1 MMGTGMVKDMK
12 YSTVIVAAG
21 RGQRMNLGFNKVY
34 AKLSDGRTILEHAM
48 DIFMAD
54 DDCLQ
59 ITVVTDAE
67 DYYHN
72 VKGRWPGK
80 ISITEGGD
88 TRQQSVS
95 NGLDTVIAENVFIH
109 DGARPFLDKDSLER
123 LKKTMETEQAA
134 LLCVPTKDTIKVVI
148 DGFITETPDR
158 NTLMNAQTPQAFR
171 TSLLLD
177 CMAKAR
183 AEGFTGTDD
192 TSLIERYSDVKVKAV
207 EGSYSNIK
215 ITTPEDL
222 NK

>member
-1 MMGTGMVKDMK
+1 MK

-21 RGQRMNLGFNKVY
+21 KGQRMNLGFNKVY

-48 DIFMAD
+48 EIFMAD
-54 DDCLQ
+54 EDCLQ
-59 ITVVTDAE
+59 ITLVTDAD

-72 VKGRWPGK
+72 IKSRWPGK
-80 ISITEGGD
+80 ITIVRGGD

-95 NGLDTVIAENVFIH
+95 NGLDTVIGENVLIH

-123 LKKTMETEQAA
+123 LKSTMETEQAA

-148 DGFITETPDR
+148 DGYITETPDR
-158 NTLMNAQTPQAFR
+158 DTLMNAQTPQAFR

-183 AEGFTGTDD
+183 REGFTGTDD
-192 TSLIERYSDVKVKAV
+192 TSLIERYSDVKVRAV
-207 EGSYSNIK
+207 EGSYANIK

-222 NK
+222 SR

>member
-1 MMGTGMVKDMK
+1 MVKDMK

-54 DDCLQ
+54 KDCLQ

-95 NGLDTVIAENVFIH
+95 NGLDTVIAGNVFIH
-109 DGARPFLDKDSLER
+109 DGARPFLDRESLER

-222 NK
+222 DK